1 MGMGLPASARA
12 IGFVLTADLDR
23 TRPFYR
29 DVLGLRFLSE
39 DSFAAV
45 FDCHGMV
52 LRLTSVEGHVPHP
65 HTVLGWQVDDLTA
78 VMADLRARGVTFNIY
93 PGLGQDAEGVW
104 TMSGGTVRV
113 CWFND
118 PEGNGLSLTQM

>member
-1 MGMGLPASARA
+1 MGLSASARA

-29 DVLGLRFLSE
+29 DVLGLRLLSE
-39 DSFAAV
+39 DPFAAV

-65 HTVLGWQVDDLTA
+65 HTVLGWQVDGLTD
-78 VMADLRARGVTFNIY
+78 VMADLRAHGVTFNIY

-104 TMSGGTVRV
+104 TMPGGTVRV